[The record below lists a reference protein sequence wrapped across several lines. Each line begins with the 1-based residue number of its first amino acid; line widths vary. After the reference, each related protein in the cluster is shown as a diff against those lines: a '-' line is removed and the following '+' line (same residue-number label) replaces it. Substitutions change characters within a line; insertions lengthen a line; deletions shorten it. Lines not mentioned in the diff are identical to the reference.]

1 MNKYRAKPTVLDGI
15 RFASRRECTRYVE
28 LKLLQRAGKIT
39 ELALQPVYRLH
50 VRGIKIGSYRADF
63 KYLDVETGKYRVE
76 DSKGFPTQLYR
87 WKKRHVEAEWNITI
101 EEV

>member
-15 RFASRRECTRYVE
+15 RFASGRECARYVE

-50 VRGIKIGSYRADF
+50 AKGVRIGIYRADF

-76 DSKGFPTQLYR
+76 DSKGFPTALYK
-87 WKKRHVEAEWNITI
+87 WKKRHVEAEHGIEI